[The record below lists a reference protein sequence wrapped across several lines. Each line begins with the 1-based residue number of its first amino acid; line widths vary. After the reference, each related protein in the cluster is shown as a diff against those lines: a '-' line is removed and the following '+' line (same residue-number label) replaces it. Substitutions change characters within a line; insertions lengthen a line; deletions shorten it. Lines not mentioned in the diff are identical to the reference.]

1 MYGGPKTRKSVPKA
15 LMAIGARS
23 SEYTQPKNPPR
34 CDPFSPAAHPP
45 PIHGRTNDTPGLTLF
60 VLLRYA
66 DAWRAGFGD
75 PPMGRKPGFEPY
87 QATEKVAT
95 ATPCN
100 SSKTTPSNNR
110 HDRRPCRAPS
120 GNQSAL
126 CPDRTA
132 QRHPAEPTS
141 NRQECPY
148 GGLALNRRLPRSR
161 NIGTRCGICRF
172 RAVAMAINRRDGS
185 LARGPAGESPKIAQM
200 GIFLGCAPGVRGALA
215 HVSLR
220 GERAP
225 RLTSPAEGRKNPV
238 PDAARLHVNVAH

>member
-1 MYGGPKTRKSVPKA
+1 MRCRTPLWRPDGGRRCVYGGPKTRKSVPKA

-34 CDPFSPAAHPP
+34 CDPFSPAAHPA

-60 VLLRYA
+60 ILLRYA

-132 QRHPAEPTS
+132 IA
-141 NRQECPY
+141 
-148 GGLALNRRLPRSR
+148 
-161 NIGTRCGICRF
+161 
-172 RAVAMAINRRDGS
+172 AIEEYRD
-185 LARGPAGESPKIAQM
+185 E
-200 GIFLGCAPGVRGALA
+200 VRDL
-215 HVSLR
+215 SI
-220 GERAP
+220 
-225 RLTSPAEGRKNPV
+225 
-238 PDAARLHVNVAH
+238 

>member
-1 MYGGPKTRKSVPKA
+1 MV
-15 LMAIGARS
+15 IGARS
-23 SEYTQPKNPPR
+23 PEYTQPKNPPR
-34 CDPFSPAAHPP
+34 RDPFSPQRTPHQSTGAPTTRQALPCSFCYVTP
-45 PIHGRTNDTPGLTLF
+45 MRGGR
-60 VLLRYA
+60 A
-66 DAWRAGFGD
+66 FGD

-100 SSKTTPSNNR
+100 SSKTTPSSNR
-110 HDRRPCRAPS
+110 HDRRPCRAPG

-148 GGLALNRRLPRSR
+148 GGLALSSRWPRSR

-172 RAVAMAINRRDGS
+172 RAVAMAISRRDGS
-185 LARGPAGESPKIAQM
+185 LARGPASESPKIAQM
-200 GIFLGCAPGVRGALA
+200 GIFLGCAPGVWGALA
-215 HVSLR
+215 HASLR
-220 GERAP
+220 GERAA
-225 RLTSPAEGRKNPV
+225 RLTSPAEGRKNAV
-238 PDAARLHVNVAH
+238 PDAARLYVNAAH

>member
-1 MYGGPKTRKSVPKA
+1 VRCRTPLWRPDGGRRCVYGGPKTRKSVPKA

-45 PIHGRTNDTPGLTLF
+45 RIHGRTNDTPGLTLF
-60 VLLRYA
+60 ILLRYA

-100 SSKTTPSNNR
+100 SSKKTPSNNR
-110 HDRRPCRAPS
+110 HDRRACRAPS

-126 CPDRTA
+126 CPDRSA

-148 GGLALNRRLPRSR
+148 GGLALSRRLPRSR
-161 NIGTRCGICRF
+161 NIGTRCGIC
-172 RAVAMAINRRDGS
+172 
-185 LARGPAGESPKIAQM
+185 
-200 GIFLGCAPGVRGALA
+200 
-215 HVSLR
+215 
-220 GERAP
+220 
-225 RLTSPAEGRKNPV
+225 
-238 PDAARLHVNVAH
+238 